1 MARDRQTLYEI
12 LGVKPN
18 VKHHE
23 LTFLYDRLTS
33 ARKRED
39 APPNQ
44 KADTAQRNAFEILS
58 DPDRREAYDRE
69 LAAER
74 LKPSFGRKQGILAS
88 VVVLAVA
95 GGLAW
100 YATKR
105 TTAEPLAHARPL
117 EQIKE
122 EAGIA
127 VARLQSTDMSGVTK
141 SAGLAFAIDSGVM
154 VASCDHITANVQL
167 TVNLTPRVA
176 PARLTQA
183 DEQLGLCRIEVKGAG
198 SWPLRVAAKEVRAG
212 EVVYAT
218 QVNAVGEVT
227 LQEGRVKAV
236 LEAKGGREVQTTL
249 DKSVSGAPLLN
260 VEGQV
265 VAVASRSRHVV
276 LPRAWVETP
285 RADSSNIRHSP
296 PSSDSSAGEA
306 AAPPADPA
314 GPSPYDRGGP
324 DPTDSRRNVLP
335 KNSPISQEHAERL
348 HKQYRPERKIPA
360 NQDP

>member
-1 MARDRQTLYEI
+1 MAKEQRTHYET

-23 LTFLYDRLTS
+23 LTFLYDRLMS

-39 APPNQ
+39 APPDQ
-44 KADTAQRNAFEILS
+44 KADTALRNAFDVLS

-69 LAAER
+69 LALAR
-74 LKPSFGRKQGILAS
+74 LKPPSGRRNQVIA
-88 VVVLAVA
+88 VAFVVLVGA
-95 GGLAW
+95 GVGW
-100 YATKR
+100 YAMKR
-105 TTAEPLAHARPL
+105 GTPEPLAHARPV
-117 EQIKE
+117 EQVKE
-122 EAGIA
+122 EANLA
-127 VARLQSTDMSGVTK
+127 VARLQSTDMSGATK
-141 SAGLAFAIDSGVM
+141 PAGLAFAIDNGVM

-176 PARLTQA
+176 AARLTQA
-183 DEQLGLCRIEVKGAG
+183 DEQLGLCRLEVKGAG

-212 EVVYAT
+212 EIVYAT
-218 QVNAVGEVT
+218 QVNAVGEVS
-227 LQEGRVKAV
+227 LNEGRVKAV

-265 VAVASRSRHVV
+265 VAVTSHSRHVV
-276 LPRAWVETP
+276 LPRAWVEAP
-285 RADSSNIRHSP
+285 GAGNNITYSP
-296 PSSDSSAGEA
+296 PASDSSASEA
-306 AAPPADPA
+306 ATPSADPA
-314 GPSPYDRGGP
+314 APSPYDRGGS